1 MNNILIITIEIATLI
16 FTIDYTSDW
25 IQYIWLIPIPVILF
39 CQLFIKENKVEDEV
53 KKTRLF
59 DIFVSEGANTIFVF
73 LYFLLYVL
81 IRKFVPVI
89 SGKNCMTLMMFLLL
103 NKDVFKQSLG
113 GRMQSVRIINDTL
126 LDKLKILFKNFIL
139 ISPMYLVT
147 IMPENTIVHG
157 SKSEIIAALLII
169 INLINIWSRFYIF
182 KFNSFLERLV
192 HIKYMKVRKVKD
204 DKLVNK

>member
-157 SKSEIIAALLII
+157 SKSEIIAAILII
-169 INLINIWSRFYIF
+169 INIVNIWSRFYIF

-204 DKLVNK
+204 EKLVNE

>member
-59 DIFVSEGANTIFVF
+59 DIFVSEGVNTIFVF

-157 SKSEIIAALLII
+157 SKSEIIAAILII
-169 INLINIWSRFYIF
+169 INIINIWSRFYIF

-204 DKLVNK
+204 EKLVNA

>member
-113 GRMQSVRIINDTL
+113 GRMQSVRIINETL